1 MMGLARDLLQSVRL
15 LRRRPVASALIVI
28 TFALGIGV
36 NTALFSVIKAVWID
50 TVPYSTASRAVQVF
64 VASDRDSR
72 YGPNMPELT
81 DLRAEANSPLEATAA
96 VTTAGNGIYRVPGG
110 PAYLMQAADAELF
123 KVFPERPLAGRLFDA
138 TDQKEERDVAVVLQ
152 SFWERHLGG
161 NPAAIGKPFTLTS
174 IGGQSKPV
182 TLTIIGV
189 LPARFGTFMR
199 GALIRPLRQSDK
211 RMQRQGHGS
220 ETVYALLRPGVSAA
234 QARAQ
239 LAQIGDRWKT
249 TEPTFGRFTLTAT
262 SVRSVIAGANVGLA
276 LAALLGVSALVLLM
290 ACANVANLLVA
301 AGEDRRRE
309 IAIRASLGAGRWPL
323 ARQLL
328 TEALVLGC
336 AGGLAALGIVS
347 LTRDALVRLLPA
359 RLPGL
364 DRIDIDARVLAFA
377 LGVTLAC
384 TIAAALWPALRVSKA
399 STGLVFASTDRAGR
413 RNRPSSLLLGVQ
425 VAIGVMVVVSGV
437 LLLRSFARL
446 SHVYPGFDTD
456 NVLLVSAQARERQ
469 TNAVAIEQ
477 LLDQVRALPGV
488 ETAGAAETVPLGAGR
503 VRYGVIPE
511 GAAARTS
518 TMTDYRR
525 ISPGYLRAM
534 TIPIVKGRDFRQT
547 DVRGS
552 ELVALLNETA
562 AAVLFPGGNALDQRV
577 SAGAGGIARIVG
589 IVGEIRHLGLDRE
602 VVPEIFRPIA
612 QDSGS
617 GYTLAIKHQPPMT
630 GVAASIRTLA
640 EQRQFGYELSD
651 VRPAA
656 DQIGRSLRE
665 PWFRTVLFGL
675 MGGLVLV
682 LTVIGV
688 AGLVSHAVVRRT
700 REIGIRLAIGA
711 RPSQAVRLLVQQ
723 AMVPSIAGAAAG
735 LSAAWWSTRAIAHF
749 LFDVPARDPVSFAGA
764 AGLILAGAA
773 LAAWLPARRAA
784 GIDPAHTLRA
794 D

>member
-1 MMGLARDLLQSVRL
+1 MMGFARDLLQSVRL

-28 TFALGIGV
+28 TFALGIGA

-81 DLRAEANSPLEATAA
+81 DLRAEANSPLEVTAA
-96 VTTAGNGIYRVPGG
+96 VTTAGNGIYRLADGR
-110 PAYLMQAADAELF
+110 AYLVQAADANLF
-123 KVFPERPLAGRLFDA
+123 RIFPETPVAGRLFDA
-138 TDQKEERDVAVVLQ
+138 EDQKEERDVAVATYG
-152 SFWERHLGG
+152 FWQRSLGG
-161 NPAAIGKPFTLTS
+161 DPAAIGKPVTFA
-174 IGGQSKPV
+174 GQSGPV

-189 LPARFGTFMR
+189 LPARFGTFTR
-199 GALIRPLRQSDK
+199 GALIRPLRQGDK
-211 RMQRQGHGS
+211 RMDRRGHGS

-234 QARAQ
+234 QARAR
-239 LAQIGDRWKT
+239 LAQIGEGWKA
-249 TEPTFGRFTLTAT
+249 TEPTFKRYSLTAT
-262 SVRSVIAGANVGLA
+262 SVRSVIAGANVGMA

-290 ACANVANLLVA
+290 ACANIANLLVA

-309 IAIRASLGAGRWPL
+309 IAIRASLGAGRWRL

-328 TEALVLGC
+328 AEAFVLAC
-336 AGGLAALGIVS
+336 AGGLAAIGIVS
-347 LTRDALVRLLPA
+347 LTRDALVRLMPA

-364 DRIDIDARVLAFA
+364 DRIAIDAHVLAFA

-384 TIAAALWPALRVSKA
+384 TMAAALWPALRVSKA

-413 RNRPSSLLLGVQ
+413 RNRASSVLLGVQ
-425 VAIGVMVVVSGV
+425 VAIGVVVVVSAV

-446 SHVYPGFDTD
+446 SEVDPGFRTD
-456 NVLLVSAQARERQ
+456 DVLLVDASSRERQ
-469 TNAVAIEQ
+469 TGAVALGQ
-477 LLDQVRALPGV
+477 LLEKIRALPGV
-488 ETAGAAETVPLGAGR
+488 EVAGAAESIPLGPGRTRYGLKPLGADQSSER
-503 VRYGVIPE
+503 MI
-511 GAAARTS
+511 
-518 TMTDYRR
+518 DYRR

-534 TIPIVKGRDFRQT
+534 SIPIMRGRDFQES

-552 ELVALLNETA
+552 ELVALLNESA
-562 AAVLFPGGNALDQRV
+562 AAVLYPGGEAIGQLLN
-577 SAGAGGIARIVG
+577 AGGGGIVRIVG
-589 IVGEIRHLGLDRE
+589 IVGGIRHMGLDRE
-602 VVPEIFRPIA
+602 VVPEIYRPVA
-612 QDSGS
+612 QDNGS
-617 GYTLAIKHQPPMT
+617 GFTLAIKQASGT
-630 GVAASIRTLA
+630 AGVGASLRDLA
-640 EQRQFGYELSD
+640 KAHQFGHELRD

-711 RPSQAVRLLVQQ
+711 RPSQAVTLLVQQ
-723 AMVPSIAGAAAG
+723 AMVPSIVGAVAG
-735 LSAAWWSTRAIAHF
+735 LAAAWWATRAIAHF
-749 LFDVPARDPVSFAGA
+749 LFDVPARDVLSFAGA
-764 AGLILAGAA
+764 AGLVLAGAA
-773 LAAWLPARRAA
+773 VAAWLPARRAA